1 MSDREQRRGDKG
13 QMDPNKMRRDRV
25 PHAGEVIGKDVPDES
40 KERHTEIA
48 VDVGRKLGDRHD
60 KD

>member
-1 MSDREQRRGDKG
+1 MADQEQGTDSKG
-13 QMDPNKMRRDRV
+13 MNRQPKDV
-25 PHAGEVIGKDVPDES
+25 PVVGKDVPDES

-60 KD
+60 DK